1 MTKPQR
7 EEAVYAALRHYAHLA
22 HHAVGDSGETSYTRA
37 EAEIVLS
44 TTVAAVRLAQV
55 G

>member
-7 EEAVYAALRHYAHLA
+7 EEAVYAAARHYTNLA
-22 HHAVGDSGETSYTRA
+22 HHARGDGGETSYTRA
-37 EAEIVLS
+37 EAEFILGATS
-44 TTVAAVRLAQV
+44 AALRLAQM